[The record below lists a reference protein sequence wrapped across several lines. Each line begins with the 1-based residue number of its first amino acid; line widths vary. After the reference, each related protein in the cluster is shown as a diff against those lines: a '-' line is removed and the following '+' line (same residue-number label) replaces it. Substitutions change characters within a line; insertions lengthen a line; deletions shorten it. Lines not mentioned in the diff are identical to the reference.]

1 MDGHTLEQIQAVEET
16 ENLLV
21 NPNNENEENSDD
33 NYEEKKKLFNEQ
45 LQAKI
50 RRRFDMTINDSIE
63 KRGLNR
69 VQIDYIIDLLVNQ
82 KNKEKNYYNLRNAY
96 KIKTIDEKHILYG
109 KKDKRIIALEDMYD
123 TCVEIHK
130 KAGYQGRY
138 GQQ

>member
-1 MDGHTLEQIQAVEET
+1 MWKKITFIGFLLTAVLTGDSNLLGHTLEQIQAVEET

-21 NPNNENEENSDD
+21 NPNKENEENSDD

-50 RRRFDMTINDSIE
+50 RRRLDMTINDSIE

-82 KNKEKNYYNLRNAY
+82 KNK
-96 KIKTIDEKHILYG
+96 D
-109 KKDKRIIALEDMYD
+109 
-123 TCVEIHK
+123 
-130 KAGYQGRY
+130 
-138 GQQ
+138 